1 MIQLDSQSPR
11 KARAFI
17 YKLFNDEMPS
27 FVSRE
32 VNLLDEMP
40 SFVSRD
46 VNLLDRLFIDS
57 NGAGENSKTTR

>member
-1 MIQLDSQSPR
+1 M
-11 KARAFI
+11 
-17 YKLFNDEMPS
+17 KLPS
-27 FVSRE
+27 FVSHD

-40 SFVSRD
+40 SFVSCE